1 METGV
6 KTLVPPDNPKRKN
19 PWGVAPTLT
28 STPCSLAAV
37 MDEQLARELQDEE
50 EDIYKWVQEFMLIC
64 IICVNVYLF
73 QCHVCQ
79 SVASPCVVFY

>member
-6 KTLVPPDNPKRKN
+6 KTLVPSDNPKRKN

-79 SVASPCVVFY
+79 SVVSPCVVFY

>member
-1 METGV
+1 MVWNLLFAQETHATLTMETGV

-50 EDIYKWVQEFMLIC
+50 EDIYKWLQELC
-64 IICVNVYLF
+64 
-73 QCHVCQ
+73 
-79 SVASPCVVFY
+79 

>member
-50 EDIYKWVQEFMLIC
+50 EDIYKWVQELR
-64 IICVNVYLF
+64 
-73 QCHVCQ
+73 
-79 SVASPCVVFY
+79 